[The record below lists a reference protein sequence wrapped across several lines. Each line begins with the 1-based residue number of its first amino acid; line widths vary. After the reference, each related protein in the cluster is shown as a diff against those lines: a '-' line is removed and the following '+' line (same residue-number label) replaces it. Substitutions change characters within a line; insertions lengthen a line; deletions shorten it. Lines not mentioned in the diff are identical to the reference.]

1 MALYGPR
8 KNRPRQPATSCDQI
22 RARAAS
28 PTPET
33 ASDNQLYSVN
43 GSGTPSGLSA
53 KVFILMAISVAD
65 VPTQPPI
72 NPVIHSSMPQ
82 PRNVGHPALLSIV

>member
-1 MALYGPR
+1 
-8 KNRPRQPATSCDQI
+8 
-22 RARAAS
+22 
-28 PTPET
+28 
-33 ASDNQLYSVN
+33 
-43 GSGTPSGLSA
+43 
-53 KVFILMAISVAD
+53 